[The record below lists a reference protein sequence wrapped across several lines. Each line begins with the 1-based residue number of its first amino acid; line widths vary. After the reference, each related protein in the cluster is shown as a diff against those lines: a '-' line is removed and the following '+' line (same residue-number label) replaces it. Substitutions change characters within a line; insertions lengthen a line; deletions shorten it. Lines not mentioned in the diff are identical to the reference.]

1 MQPGMN
7 YYPFYQEAQTR
18 QIADWLIGMNASPL
32 YTLNLQQKGVQ
43 GTFSL
48 GRVQTPTLYLIFQR
62 QEAIENFKKEP
73 FFEVEASI
81 KVNQGSFKGVLSPTQ
96 RFKTQEELLAFVSS
110 KQAKIGNQEGII
122 ADVQTKEK
130 KTNSPSLFSLSSL
143 QSKVNQLYKATASQ
157 TLKAMQG
164 LYEAK
169 LLSYPRTD
177 TPFIT
182 ENEFAYLKANFG
194 KYSGFLGLD
203 LEMVQTE
210 PRKRYVDGSK
220 VQEHHAIIPTKQVPT
235 ESALAKMDDLQ
246 RKIYALVV
254 KTTVAM
260 FLPDYLYEETKIQT
274 KVADLLFQSIGKT
287 PKQEGWKILF
297 KQQTKEEKEDVQ
309 TLPLVII
316 GERAEVGVKSV
327 EKETQPPKAFT
338 EGTLL
343 TAMKTA
349 NKTVDD
355 EEAIKILQE
364 VEGIGT
370 EATRASII
378 EALKQKEYIQVIKN
392 KLVVT
397 EKGKLLCQ
405 AVESQHLLTSAEMT
419 AKWETYLKK
428 IGKREGN
435 QENFITNIKKFIV
448 HLLEAVPND
457 IEKLNFSDY
466 QEQKEK
472 GGVGKSKLSTMFAYL
487 TDKLNLKVL
496 MIDKDLQATLTKD
509 LAKTFEVELPR
520 VNFYEGLKNGNLASS
535 IVHLTDNLDLIPGT
549 FDLMLL
555 PKLTRSWTFE
565 NESRLLATLLA
576 PLKSDYDL
584 IIIDTVPTPSV
595 YTNNAIVASDYV
607 MIPLQAEEESTN
619 NIQNYISYLIDLQ
632 EQFNPGLDMIG
643 FVPYL
648 VDTDSATIKS
658 NLEELYKQH
667 KEDNLV
673 FQNIIKRSNK
683 VSTWS
688 KNGITEHKGYDK
700 KVLSMYENVFFEM
713 LERIIQLENEKE

>member
-1 MQPGMN
+1 MELAEPGHYDEKWQNWKLESLPIFPDRYDFEVATDKKKQFKIVAKLLKQANTIIVATDSDREGENIAWSIIHKANAFSKDKTYKRLWINSLEKDVIRSGFQNLQPGMN

-110 KQAKIGNQEGII
+110 KQAKIGNQEGRI

-297 KQQTKEEKEDVQ
+297 KQQTKEEEEDVQ

-316 GERAEVGVKSV
+316 GERAEVDVKSV

-355 EEAIKILQE
+355 EEA
-364 VEGIGT
+364 
-370 EATRASII
+370 
-378 EALKQKEYIQVIKN
+378 
-392 KLVVT
+392 

-405 AVESQHLLTSAEMT
+405 AVENQHLLTSAEMT

-435 QENFITNIKKFIV
+435 QENFINNIKKFIV
-448 HLLEAVPND
+448 HLLEAVPTD
-457 IEKLNFSDY
+457 IEKLSFSDY
-466 QEQKEK
+466 QVQKEK
-472 GGVGKSKLSTMFAYL
+472 EAEKSIVGKCPKCG
-487 TDKLNLKVL
+487 NNIVLKKSFYGCSNYPECKFTL
-496 MIDKDLQATLTKD
+496 AEHFRKKKLTKMNVKE
-509 LAKTFEVELPR
+509 LLEGKKTLVK
-520 VNFYEGLKNGNLASS
+520 GIKNKEKKPYNAVVKIG
-535 IVHLTDNLDLIPGT
+535 
-549 FDLMLL
+549 
-555 PKLTRSWTFE
+555 E
-565 NESRLLATLLA
+565 NG
-576 PLKSDYDL
+576 Y
-584 IIIDTVPTPSV
+584 IDF
-595 YTNNAIVASDYV
+595 
-607 MIPLQAEEESTN
+607 
-619 NIQNYISYLIDLQ
+619 IS
-632 EQFNPGLDMIG
+632 F
-643 FVPYL
+643 
-648 VDTDSATIKS
+648 
-658 NLEELYKQH
+658 
-667 KEDNLV
+667 
-673 FQNIIKRSNK
+673 
-683 VSTWS
+683 S
-688 KNGITEHKGYDK
+688 K
-700 KVLSMYENVFFEM
+700 
-713 LERIIQLENEKE
+713 